1 MTVPVARGPEEVRAV
16 PDDVV
21 TAPPDALADAER
33 EWRARRWRYAVPFA
47 GVWLVV
53 LLGPAGDVVDRSG
66 SPVGTVVGLGL
77 LVAFAVLYL
86 VLVVLAW
93 DRSPA
98 GRRRAGALAVVLLAL
113 ALAVLPFAGPSGLT
127 TFIFVAVVVQ
137 LVLPWR
143 WAILATVALVA
154 LEALVSRAAGW
165 PDWGSYAFSI
175 VAAGMAMFG
184 VARMAERN
192 RALVEAHEER
202 AAYAVLAER
211 ERFARD
217 LHDILGHSL
226 TVIAVKS
233 ELAGKLV
240 GLDPERARREVE
252 DIERLARVALAD
264 VRATVG
270 NYREVSLAAELASAR
285 SALEAAGVDP
295 DLPSAVDAV
304 PGDLR
309 ELFAYVVREGVTN
322 VVRHSGAGTCTV
334 RLGPA
339 SVEVLDDGRGG
350 GPTHDGH
357 GLAGLRSRAA
367 AAGAVIEAGPLPTG
381 GFRLAAHRGAAS

>member
-1 MTVPVARGPEEVRAV
+1 MV
-16 PDDVV
+16 DDATSESVGL
-21 TAPPDALADAER
+21 TAATGGAFAPGADSGY
-33 EWRARRWRYAVPFA
+33 RRWRYVVPFA
-47 GVWLVV
+47 GVWLIV
-53 LLGPAGDVVDRSG
+53 LLGPAGDVLDRAG
-66 SPVGTVVGLGL
+66 SAWQAALGLAL

-86 VLVVLAW
+86 VIVVVAW
-93 DRSPA
+93 DRSRA
-98 GRRRAGALAVVLLAL
+98 GRVRAQTLAVCLLGL
-113 ALAVLPFAGPSGLT
+113 ALAVLPFTGPSGFT

-137 LVLPWR
+137 LVLPWSG
-143 WAILATVALVA
+143 AILATVALVA
-154 LEALVSRAAGW
+154 TELLVDRAAGW
-165 PDWGSYAFSI
+165 GGGGGFAFSI

-192 RALVEAHEER
+192 RALMEAQEDR

-226 TVIAVKS
+226 TVITVKS

-240 GLDPERARREVE
+240 DRDPARARREVA
-252 DIERLARVALAD
+252 DIERLAREALAD

-285 SALEAAGVDP
+285 SALEAAGVEP
-295 DLPSAVDAV
+295 QLPSAVDSV

-322 VVRHSGAGTCTV
+322 VVRHSGARSCTV

-350 GPTHDGH
+350 GPAHDGH

-367 AAGAVIEAGPLPTG
+367 AAGAVLEAGPLPTG